1 MLNFYVPV
9 WHIGANS
16 KVPFHILIRKIYLTA
31 LFFVISQPIGPQNCT
46 SMKNSIFLFLLC
58 GTFIINSSCSSTNR
72 LTMGVTQAPRI
83 AIPSN
88 VSRIGI
94 INRSIPSEENNKL
107 DKLDKV
113 LSLEGRN
120 LDKEGAEYAI
130 QGLLD
135 ELSRDG
141 RFEVI
146 NITDVDDQRKGLGV
160 FPAALPTNVVEEIC
174 RTHGVDLL
182 FSLEFYDTDTTPN
195 YELTTVNLP
204 NNLGINMGIPG
215 HRLTLNTLIENGWR
229 VYDPTTNTI
238 LDQYIFN
245 DFLTSVG
252 EGINPAKAFEAIV
265 GRKEGVLQISNT
277 IGVDYGLL
285 TRPIN
290 VRVARDYFVRGTNNF
305 KIAMRRARTGNWDG
319 AADLWAAEL
328 DNRKPKI
335 AGRAHYNM
343 AIINEINGDLEKA
356 LEFASTSYSDFET
369 RLALDYVK
377 ILRRRI
383 AEKQELEA
391 TFDQLSR

>member
-1 MLNFYVPV
+1 M
-9 WHIGANS
+9 GA
-16 KVPFHILIRKIYLTA
+16 
-31 LFFVISQPIGPQNCT
+31 
-46 SMKNSIFLFLLC
+46 
-58 GTFIINSSCSSTNR
+58 
-72 LTMGVTQAPRI
+72 TQAPRI

-88 VSRIGI
+88 VTKIGI

-107 DKLDKV
+107 DKLDKA

-146 NITDVDDQRKGLGV
+146 NIADVDDQRKGLGV
-160 FPAALPTNVVEEIC
+160 FPAALPTDLVEEIC
-174 RTHGVDLL
+174 RIHGVDLL

-204 NNLGINMGIPG
+204 NNLGINVGIPG

-229 VYDPTTNTI
+229 VYDPTTKTI
-238 LDQYIFN
+238 LDEYIFN

-252 EGINPAKAFEAIV
+252 EGVNPAKAFEAIV

-328 DNRKPKI
+328 NNRKPKI

-356 LEFASTSYSDFET
+356 LEFASASYSDFET
-369 RLALDYVK
+369 RLALDYVN

>member
-1 MLNFYVPV
+1 
-9 WHIGANS
+9 
-16 KVPFHILIRKIYLTA
+16 
-31 LFFVISQPIGPQNCT
+31 
-46 SMKNSIFLFLLC
+46 MKNLVHIFLIA
-58 GTFIINSSCSSTNR
+58 GIVIMNVSCSSTNR

-83 AIPSN
+83 AIPAN
-88 VSRIGI
+88 VTKIGI

-113 LSLEGRN
+113 LSLEGRD

-135 ELSRDG
+135 ELGRDN
-141 RFEVI
+141 RFEVVKI
-146 NITDVDDQRKGLGV
+146 IQDIEGQRKGLGV
-160 FPAALPTNVVEEIC
+160 FPAALPTDFVAQIC
-174 RTHGVDLL
+174 QENEVDIL
-182 FSLEFYDTDTTPN
+182 FSLEFYDTDTTPS
-195 YELTTVNLP
+195 YELTTVSIP
-204 NNLGINMGIPG
+204 NNVGINIGIPG

-229 VYDPTTNTI
+229 VYDPITKTI
-238 LDQYIFN
+238 LDEFLFN

-252 EGINPAKAFEAIV
+252 EGVNPAKAFEAIA

-277 IGVDYGLL
+277 IGVDYALL

-319 AADLWAAEL
+319 AADLWATEL
-328 DNRKPKI
+328 NNRKSKI

-343 AIINEINGDLEKA
+343 AIINEINGDLERA
-356 LEFASTSYSDFET
+356 LEFASTSYSDYQT
-369 RLALDYVK
+369 RLALDYVN

-383 AEKQELEA
+383 AEQQELEA